1 MAIPTRHETRGWK
14 RSHWYITIVLLPAA
28 FGRAQTTLGDP
39 TPIQNLATD
48 FHGSTL
54 YFTTWLRQRGTNQ
67 SPISK
72 VFALSGTG
80 LQLIKQS
87 SFYAIV
93 PGAPIYTRPSVSGDG
108 TVLAINWYPHY
119 DCGSSCSLL
128 EIPSNLIRM
137 PAGET
142 GYPGYANISPN
153 GRFALLSGIV
163 VGPPPG
169 LPPPTVQSELLD
181 LTSGKTT
188 VVGPQP
194 AGSGQVV
201 ANDGTVLVQNGSH
214 VQLVG
219 PGGTV
224 SITPA
229 APIINVQLAADAGRI
244 VYDTYAAIHVLDVS
258 SGSDRQVALGYFP
271 ILAGDGQHFSYLNP
285 NAGEVLS
292 YYSANQVW
300 LGDAV
305 SGTVTQLTH
314 EPEGIAEQVIT
325 GDGRTVFAATTTGRV
340 LSIDVSSGTV
350 TQLLDSAPSRFLTF
364 ASAVVPGSYN
374 WLTGTSDTSLRV
386 WIDGIPA
393 IPLGAVLRTSEVMIQ
408 VPWEVQPDPSAT
420 IVFWGREPSWEQV
433 VGSRVV
439 AMAGRPITL
448 DGNGDAA
455 IHQDWSRLVSQNDP
469 AHPGEIIHM
478 YGTGWGPVDGTVTSG
493 EPTPT
498 DRLYSITAPCQ
509 WRAVNQA
516 NPFGGALTEYP
527 FSILFG
533 GLAPDLIGLYQFD
546 FLIPS
551 DWSYPIF
558 NPICRTGSGA
568 SDFIPA
574 AAVPVAP

>member
-1 MAIPTRHETRGWK
+1 MAIPTRQEARLWK
-14 RSHWYITIVLLPAA
+14 RSHWCITIVLLAA
-28 FGRAQTTLGDP
+28 ALGRAQTTLGDSG
-39 TPIQNLATD
+39 PIQNLATD

-54 YFTTWLRQRGTNQ
+54 YFTTSLRQRGTNQ

-72 VFALSGTG
+72 VFALSATG
-80 LQLIKQS
+80 LTLIKQS
-87 SFYAIV
+87 SFSALS

-128 EIPSNLIRM
+128 ETPSNLIRT

-142 GYPGYANISPN
+142 GYSGYANISPN

-163 VGPPPG
+163 TGPPPG
-169 LPPPTVQSELLD
+169 LPPPPMESELLD
-181 LTSGKTT
+181 LTTGKTT
-188 VVGPQP
+188 VLGSPP

-201 ANDGTVLVQNGSH
+201 ANDGTVLLRNGPQ

-229 APIINVQLAADAGRI
+229 AATINVQLAADLSRI

-258 SGSDRQVALGYFP
+258 SGIDRQVALGYFP
-271 ILAGDGQHFSYLNP
+271 ILSGDGQHFSYLNP
-285 NAGEVLS
+285 NPGEVLS
-292 YYSANQVW
+292 YYSSNQVW

-305 SGTVTQLTH
+305 SGTVAQLTH

-325 GDGRTVFAATTTGRV
+325 GDGRKVFAATTTGRV
-340 LSIDVSSGTV
+340 LSIDVSSGIV
-350 TQLLDSAPSRFLTF
+350 TQLLDSAPSLLTF
-364 ASAVVPGSYN
+364 SSAIVPGSYN

-393 IPLGAVLRTSEVMIQ
+393 IPLGAMLRPSELMIQ

-433 VGSRVV
+433 VGSRVL
-439 AMAGRPITL
+439 AMAGIPIPL

-469 AHPGEIIHM
+469 ARPGEIIHM
-478 YGTGWGPVDGTVTSG
+478 YGTGWGPVNGSVTSG
-493 EPTPT
+493 QPTPT
-498 DRLYSITAPCQ
+498 DRLYSITTPCQ
-509 WRAVNQA
+509 WLAVNQA
-516 NPFGGALTEYP
+516 HPLGGALTEYP
-527 FSILFG
+527 FEILFG
-533 GLAPDLIGLYQFD
+533 GLAPGLVGLYQFD
-546 FLIPS
+546 FLIPP

-568 SDFIPA
+568 SNFIPT
-574 AAVPVAP
+574 AAVPVAH